1 MTPIKISLYTT
12 SHCHLCE
19 QAEALLLNFQN
30 QINYL
35 KIEISDNNLL
45 MDAYGMKIPVLKR
58 LDNDIELAWPFTN
71 NDIEKFLLA

>member
-19 QAEALLLNFQN
+19 QAEALLLKFQN
-30 QINYL
+30 QTNYS
-35 KIEISDNNLL
+35 KIEISDNNQL

-58 LDNDIELAWPFTN
+58 LDNHIELAWPFTQ